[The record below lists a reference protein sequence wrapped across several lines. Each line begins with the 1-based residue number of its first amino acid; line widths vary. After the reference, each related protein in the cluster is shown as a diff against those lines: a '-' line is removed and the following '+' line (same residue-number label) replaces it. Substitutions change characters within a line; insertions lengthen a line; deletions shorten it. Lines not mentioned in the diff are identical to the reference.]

1 MAVWRQFSIGFR
13 GAATLCLIGDRV
25 GIRRAAF
32 HCWPL
37 PEASKG
43 VLEIARAYYST
54 VFREPAADIWEI
66 VRDFNNY
73 PVWVGGAGES
83 RIEDGK
89 SGDAVG
95 AVRDVLYQECRI
107 RQRLLALSDVDRSQT
122 YEFCGA
128 PSLPVQ
134 GFQVQG
140 FQVQGF
146 QVQGFQATLRITPIV
161 DGDRAFVE
169 WWASFDC
176 EPARGEEFSQTLR
189 GWFAKWLES
198 LRTVLS
204 RQGSPAAPSAEHLG
218 SSACISA

>member
-1 MAVWRQFSIGFR
+1 M

-43 VLEIARAYYST
+43 VLEMAKAYYST
-54 VFREPAADIWEI
+54 VFQQPSAEIWEI

-73 PVWVGGAGES
+73 PVWVG
-83 RIEDGK
+83 
-89 SGDAVG
+89 
-95 AVRDVLYQECRI
+95 AVRNVLYQERRI
-107 RQRLLALSDVDRSQT
+107 RQRLLALSDADRSQT

-128 PSLPVQ
+128 PSLPVH
-134 GFQVQG
+134 
-140 FQVQGF
+140 
-146 QVQGFQATLRITPIV
+146 GFQATLRITPIV

-176 EPARGEEFSQTLR
+176 EPARSEEFSQTLR
-189 GWFAKWLES
+189 GWFAKWLGS

-204 RQGSPAAPSAEHLG
+204 RQGSLEAVLADH
-218 SSACISA
+218 